1 MAYLNDIISSSEC
14 KHEWIIET
22 GITFEH
28 CCTYSPLFSLM
39 AEGHKVKLV
48 PVTYVTCSGDSFAD
62 LTSDT
67 EAKAQD
73 SNAFADH
80 HRKVWSF
87 ASSQNLPAN
96 TNKMG
101 NVCIM

>member
-1 MAYLNDIISSSEC
+1 
-14 KHEWIIET
+14 
-22 GITFEH
+22 
-28 CCTYSPLFSLM
+28 
-39 AEGHKVKLV
+39 VKLI
-48 PVTYVTCSGDSFAD
+48 PVSYATCSGDKFAV

-87 ASSQNLPAN
+87 AFSQNLPAN
-96 TNKMG
+96 TNNTG
-101 NVCIM
+101 DVRTA